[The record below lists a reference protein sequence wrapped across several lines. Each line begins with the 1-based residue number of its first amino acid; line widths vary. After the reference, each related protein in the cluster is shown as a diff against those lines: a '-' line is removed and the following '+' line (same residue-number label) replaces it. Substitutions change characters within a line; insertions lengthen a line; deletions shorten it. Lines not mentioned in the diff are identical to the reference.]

1 MSEQTRIRYGVAMS
15 LDGFIAGPNGEYDWI
30 PDAPDI
36 DFAPIWAQF
45 DVFLMGRR
53 TWEIARLGPE
63 NFKGK
68 QLFVA
73 SRTLHPEDIAGA
85 TIIPDLTREALQELR
100 ERAEKDVWL
109 FGGSDLA
116 GAVYSLGELDGMDIS
131 LMPVVLA
138 GGVPFLPPVH
148 LRSRLQLREHK
159 VYGSGI
165 VRLEYDVLR

>member
-1 MSEQTRIRYGVAMS
+1 MSDQTQIRYGVAMS

-36 DFAPIWAQF
+36 DFVPIWAQF

-53 TWEIARLGPE
+53 TWEVARLGPE

-73 SRTLHPEDIAGA
+73 SRTLRPDDVAGA
-85 TIIPDLTREALQELR
+85 TVIPDLTREAFQDLR
-100 ERAEKDVWL
+100 RRATKNIWL

-116 GAVYSLGELDGMDIS
+116 GTAYRLGELDGVDIS
-131 LMPVVLA
+131 LMPVLLA
-138 GGVPFLPPVH
+138 GGIPFLPPVH
-148 LRSRLQLREHK
+148 LRSSLRLRKHT

-165 VRLEYDVLR
+165 VRLEYDVVR